1 MTALKDQIEAFF
13 AQDAKSFDRAAAL
26 RAFNELKFFLNGGEI
41 RAAQRTT
48 NPAIPGGWVVNGWVK
63 KGILLGFRL
72 GELQDVSINDQF
84 RYFDKSTYP
93 LKKLSLEHQVRVVPG
108 GTTIRDGAF
117 VAKNVVIMPPAY
129 INVGAFVD
137 EGTLVDSHALV
148 GSCAQIGK
156 RVHLSAGAQIGGVL
170 EPIGAM
176 PVIVEDDVLV
186 GGNCGI
192 YEGTIV
198 KRRAVIGAGVVL
210 TGSTPVYDLVS
221 ETIYRRTAESPLII
235 PEGAVV
241 VQGSRHIDAPF
252 AKLHQI
258 ALYTPVIIKY
268 RDEKTDAATALE
280 ESLR

>member
-1 MTALKDQIEAFF
+1 MSSLKDQIETFF
-13 AQDAKSFDRAAAL
+13 AQDTKTLDRVAAL

-41 RAAQRTT
+41 RAAQRTN
-48 NPAIPGGWVVNGWVK
+48 NPAIPGGWVVNDWVK

-72 GELQDVSINDQF
+72 GEMVDVSINDQF

-108 GTTIRDGAF
+108 GTAVRDGAY

-129 INVGAFVD
+129 INVGAYVD

-170 EPIGAM
+170 EPVGAM

-198 KRRAVIGAGVVL
+198 KRRAVLGAGVVL
-210 TGSTPVYDLVS
+210 TGSTPVYDLVN
-221 ETIYRRTAESPLII
+221 ETVYRRTPERPLII

-252 AKLHQI
+252 ARQHHI

>member
-1 MTALKDQIEAFF
+1 MALKEQIESFY
-13 AQDAKSFDRAAAL
+13 AQDINTLDRAVAF
-26 RAFNELKFFLNGGEI
+26 RAFNELKFFLNGGEV
-41 RAAQRTT
+41 RSAQPL
-48 NPAIPGGWVVNGWVK
+48 NGADNKGGWVVNDWVK

-72 GELQDVSINDQF
+72 GELVEIQINDQF
-84 RYFDKSTYP
+84 RYFDKHTYP

-108 GTTIRDGAF
+108 GTTVRDGVY

-129 INVGAFVD
+129 VNVGAYVD
-137 EGTLVDSHALV
+137 EGTLIDSHALV

-170 EPIGAM
+170 EPVGAM
-176 PVIVEDDVLV
+176 PVIIEDEVLV

-210 TGSTPVYDLVS
+210 TSSTPVYDLVS
-221 ETIYRRTAESPLII
+221 ETIYRRTAERPLII

-241 VQGSRHIDAPF
+241 IQGSRHIDAPF
-252 AKLHQI
+252 AKQHHI